1 MATIQEKLNKLYN
14 EEKETGVPVET
25 LLRNLALNSLMN
37 QYRAHLGLSPIIDH
51 KVISYALAEMEV

>member
-1 MATIQEKLNKLYN
+1 MATIQEKLNKLYD
-14 EEKETGVPVET
+14 EEKETGVSVET

-51 KVISYALAEMEV
+51 RVISHALAEMEI